1 MADTTH
7 PPGEPDPA
15 LRDALRLLSMRASTR
30 QELQQALARKQHPSA
45 AITAALERVQSL
57 GYLDDA
63 RYARARA
70 ESLLGEGK
78 MGPQA
83 VTQHLRARGIPA
95 DVVRSALEDA
105 ERALDF
111 DAEATARALLER
123 RGLSAPG
130 RTLTDKEKA
139 KAARV
144 LAARGFSAAVAER
157 LLGTALDSPPE
168 GD

>member
-1 MADTTH
+1 M
-7 PPGEPDPA
+7 
-15 LRDALRLLSMRASTR
+15 
-30 QELQQALARKQHPSA
+30 QA
-45 AITAALERVQSL
+45 L

-70 ESLLGEGK
+70 EALLGEGK

-83 VTQHLRARGIPA
+83 VTQHLRARGIDPE
-95 DVVRSALEDA
+95 VVRSALQDA

-111 DAEATARALLER
+111 DAVATARALLER
-123 RGLSAPG
+123 RGLLAPG
-130 RTLTDKEKA
+130 RALTDKEKG

>member
-7 PPGEPDPA
+7 QPPEPDPA
-15 LRDALRLLSMRASTR
+15 LRDALRLLSMRARTR
-30 QELQQALARKQHPSA
+30 QELQQALARKQHPPA
-45 AITAALERVQSL
+45 AIASALERVQAL

-78 MGPQA
+78 MGPQGVA
-83 VTQHLRARGIPA
+83 QRLRARGIPA
-95 DVVRSALEDA
+95 EVVRSALQDA

-111 DAEATARALLER
+111 DPVATARALLER
-123 RGLSAPG
+123 RGLFTPG

-139 KAARV
+139 KAARI